1 MTKPQKQTVTFEEL
15 ALSNMYQLEA
25 MARVLEKKGICS
37 RKEILEE
44 LKVIK
49 KEEAERKRKIGE

>member
-1 MTKPQKQTVTFEEL
+1 MNHQQRDIVSVEEL

-25 MARVLEKKGICS
+25 MARVLEKKGLCS

-44 LKVIK
+44 LQLIK
-49 KEEAERKRKIGE
+49 REEAERKRKIGE